1 MHTGLGLLAWPL
13 LPRWVGTRLLPE
25 PVPLSMLGGAVG
37 VAHAGCWH
45 RRHGEAQAVLPGCDS
60 CWPRTGSC
68 VQGLI
73 PQHTRLPQPSL
84 SIALLPTLSAG
95 ETGGLL
101 PSAPS
106 PRLCSGVPPCIS
118 DLDWQSL
125 GLLFRKKKPGGNGMP
140 LPQEHGGSTGSVP
153 QMDPWD
159 FRFSV
164 GFPQILILRL
174 QSVYNEIK
182 ANV

>member
-45 RRHGEAQAVLPGCDS
+45 RRHGEAQVVLPGCDS
-60 CWPRTGSC
+60 CWPHTGSC

-73 PQHTRLPQPSL
+73 PQHARLPQPSL

-125 GLLFRKKKPGGNGMP
+125 GLLFRKKKRQGEMECPCPRNMAEAQVLYLRWTPGTS
-140 LPQEHGGSTGSVP
+140 GSQLASP
-153 QMDPWD
+153 
-159 FRFSV
+159 RF
-164 GFPQILILRL
+164 
-174 QSVYNEIK
+174 
-182 ANV
+182 

>member
-1 MHTGLGLLAWPL
+1 MWRMRGFGTG
-13 LPRWVGTRLLPE
+13 GTEKHRLYCQ
-25 PVPLSMLGGAVG
+25 A
-37 VAHAGCWH
+37 AIHAG
-45 RRHGEAQAVLPGCDS
+45 
-60 CWPRTGSC
+60 PRTGSC

-73 PQHTRLPQPSL
+73 PQRTRLPQPSL

-118 DLDWQSL
+118 DLDWQFL
-125 GLLFRKKKPGGNGMP
+125 GLLFRKKKRQGEMECP

-164 GFPQILILRL
+164 GFPQILILWL

-182 ANV
+182 AHV